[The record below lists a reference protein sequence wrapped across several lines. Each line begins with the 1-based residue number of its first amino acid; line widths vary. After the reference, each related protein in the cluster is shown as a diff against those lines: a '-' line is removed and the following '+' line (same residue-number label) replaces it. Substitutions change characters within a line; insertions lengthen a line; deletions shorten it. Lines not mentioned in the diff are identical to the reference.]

1 MKSYFLLVLAI
12 TVLNIKANAGYVD
25 KDSTN
30 IGRPKI
36 GLVLSGGGARGFAH
50 IGALKVLEELGIKPD
65 YITGTSMGSIIGAL
79 YAIGYSADELDSL
92 SRSLDWDLLFTD
104 EVDHRLLSIQ
114 DKIWDGRFFLNFP
127 ASQKEGVQ
135 LPRGLI
141 AGQQI
146 SILLTR
152 LFWPY
157 LNVHDFNDL
166 PIPFGCVAMDLET
179 GEAVFLQKGFI
190 TDAIRSSI
198 SIPTIFNPN
207 LDLLTNQVLV
217 DGGWVRNL
225 PVSDVINM
233 GADIVIAVDVTTD
246 LYERDKI
253 NNLFDVFEQ
262 TSKFRI
268 LELNKMERAYA
279 DIIIE
284 PTAKHF
290 GGQDFSLID
299 TLISSGVYAAND
311 VRDQLSHLVNK
322 YNLDKNDENSSTV
335 IKKKKIKPIYITKL
349 TSSTTNSNQDLS
361 TYKNLFDS
369 YINTLI
375 YPDDI
380 ADLVNILYAKGDFIS
395 IKHLIYPDIDS
406 EVNGYQI
413 HLQVEERT
421 KGDFRVGL
429 RYDDET
435 QAAILLQTNLKNVL
449 ADRST
454 LSATIRLGNDNLF
467 QLQHTQLNSNEWL
480 GYQLSTEYRSR
491 SFSTF
496 DERRRTSDYRLNQ
509 FTSTI
514 QIGSLIRNK
523 LLLSVGMRFDAYD
536 VTDPLNYD
544 LLALPENDEVLSL
557 QSVLFYD
564 NLDRIWF
571 PKYGQ
576 RFVIQYNASNE
587 YLNNKQAFSH
597 ISINHTSRNTFKN
610 TFWTIGS
617 DIHAIRTTGT
627 TIPPIFYAF
636 APTEQVGLNMDYI
649 FFYGQKR
656 HNLNGRNLLIINLLS
671 QFNISRK
678 NNISLHYS
686 TGNSLQ
692 NFDTNIFEDPLKQGY
707 AVSYGTQTLLGP
719 VQMIFG
725 FQKNNELIWSLR
737 VGYPF

>member
-25 KDSTN
+25 KDSTTL
-30 IGRPKI
+30 GRPKI

-50 IGALKVLEELGIKPD
+50 IGALKVLEEIGIKPD

-311 VRDQLSHLVNK
+311 VRDQLSH
-322 YNLDKNDENSSTV
+322 
-335 IKKKKIKPIYITKL
+335 
-349 TSSTTNSNQDLS
+349 
-361 TYKNLFDS
+361 
-369 YINTLI
+369 
-375 YPDDI
+375 
-380 ADLVNILYAKGDFIS
+380 
-395 IKHLIYPDIDS
+395 
-406 EVNGYQI
+406 
-413 HLQVEERT
+413 
-421 KGDFRVGL
+421 
-429 RYDDET
+429 
-435 QAAILLQTNLKNVL
+435 
-449 ADRST
+449 
-454 LSATIRLGNDNLF
+454 
-467 QLQHTQLNSNEWL
+467 
-480 GYQLSTEYRSR
+480 
-491 SFSTF
+491 
-496 DERRRTSDYRLNQ
+496 DY
-509 FTSTI
+509 
-514 QIGSLIRNK
+514 
-523 LLLSVGMRFDAYD
+523 
-536 VTDPLNYD
+536 
-544 LLALPENDEVLSL
+544 
-557 QSVLFYD
+557 
-564 NLDRIWF
+564 
-571 PKYGQ
+571 
-576 RFVIQYNASNE
+576 
-587 YLNNKQAFSH
+587 
-597 ISINHTSRNTFKN
+597 
-610 TFWTIGS
+610 
-617 DIHAIRTTGT
+617 
-627 TIPPIFYAF
+627 
-636 APTEQVGLNMDYI
+636 
-649 FFYGQKR
+649 
-656 HNLNGRNLLIINLLS
+656 
-671 QFNISRK
+671 
-678 NNISLHYS
+678 
-686 TGNSLQ
+686 
-692 NFDTNIFEDPLKQGY
+692 
-707 AVSYGTQTLLGP
+707 
-719 VQMIFG
+719 
-725 FQKNNELIWSLR
+725 
-737 VGYPF
+737 